1 MMDPTDKK
9 DKKKKLTPTRTPMP
23 EQDPAERVRNFYEVP
38 LGYTPE
44 QAMEEASR
52 CIQCKKPLCVGGCPV
67 NIDIPWFIRY
77 ISEGK
82 FLEAAHKLKETNG
95 LPAVCGRVCPQ
106 EDQCEK
112 VCVVGRKGDP
122 VSIGRLERFAAD
134 FEREHGE
141 MAVPVIPTST
151 GKKVAVVGA
160 GPAGLTVAGD
170 MIKKGHKVTVFE
182 ALHMA
187 GGVLVY
193 GIPEFRLPKKIVEA
207 EVDYLRRMGVE
218 IRFNAVIG
226 KLDTVDELL
235 AEGYDAVFIGTGAG
249 SPKLLNIPG
258 ENLVGVYSANEYLT
272 RVNLMKAYEFPD
284 YDTPVLLGR
293 HIVVV
298 GAGNTAMD
306 AARTALRLGP
316 EDVTI
321 VYRRSR
327 EEMPARVEEIHHGEE
342 EGLKYQLL
350 TNPKRFIGD
359 HDGKLTAVECVKMEL
374 GEPDE
379 SGRRR
384 PVEIKGSEFTIETDM
399 AIISLGNN
407 VNPLVPHS
415 TPDMRVTKWGTIVI
429 DQATGRT
436 NKRGVF
442 AGGDIVRGGA
452 TVILA
457 MGDGRRA
464 ANSMH
469 EFLETGVW

>member
-1 MMDPTDKK
+1 MDPKEMK
-9 DKKKKLTPTRTPMP
+9 ERMKLPRQPMG
-23 EQDPAERVRNFYEVP
+23 EQPPLERVRNFYEVP

-44 QAMEEASR
+44 QAMAEAKR

-67 NIDIPWFIRY
+67 NIDIPWFIQY
-77 ISEGK
+77 IAEGK

-112 VCVVGRKGDP
+112 VCIIGKKAEP
-122 VSIGRLERFAAD
+122 VSIGRLERFASD
-134 FEREHGE
+134 YERSHGE
-141 MAVPVIPTST
+141 MIIPEIPKWT
-151 GKKVAVVGA
+151 GKRVAIVGG

-170 MIKKGHKVTVFE
+170 LIKKGHKVTIFE

-193 GIPEFRLPKKIVEA
+193 GIPEFRLPKKIVAA

-218 IRFNAVIG
+218 IRLNSVVG

-235 AEGYDAVFIGTGAG
+235 ADGYDAVFIGTGAG
-249 SPKLLNIPG
+249 LPNFMGIPG
-258 ENLVGVYSANEYLT
+258 ENLIGVYSANEYLT
-272 RVNLMKAYEFPD
+272 RVNLMKAYQFPEF
-284 YDTPVLLGR
+284 DTPVITGDK
-293 HIVVV
+293 VAVF

-306 AARTALRLGP
+306 AARTALRLCP
-316 EDVTI
+316 EEVAI

-327 EEMPARVEEIHHGEE
+327 EEMPARIEEVHHGEE
-342 EGLKYQLL
+342 EGLVFRLL

-359 HDGKLTAVECVKMEL
+359 KEGRLKAVECVKMEL

-384 PVEIKGSEFTIETDM
+384 PIEIKGSEFCMDVDV
-399 AIISLGNN
+399 AIISIGNDP
-407 VNPLVPHS
+407 NPLVQQT
-415 TPDMRVTKWGTIVI
+415 TPDIKVSKWGNITI
-429 DQATGRT
+429 DSDTGKT
-436 NKRGVF
+436 SKKGVF
-442 AGGDIVRGGA
+442 SGGDIVRGGA

-464 ANSMH
+464 ADSMH
-469 EFLETGVW
+469 EFITTGVW

>member
-1 MMDPTDKK
+1 MTDPK
-9 DKKKKLTPTRTPMP
+9 DKKKLTPKRTPMP
-23 EQDPAERVRNFYEVP
+23 EQDPAERVHNFYEVP
-38 LGYTPE
+38 MGYTPE

-52 CIQCKKPLCVGGCPV
+52 CIQCKKPRCVGGCPV

-77 ISEGK
+77 VAEGK

-112 VCVVGRKGDP
+112 VCVVGIKGEP
-122 VSIGRLERFAAD
+122 VSIGRLERFSAD
-134 FEREHGE
+134 YEREHGE
-141 MAVPVIPTST
+141 VAVPVIPTST
-151 GKKVAVVGA
+151 GKKVAVVGG
-160 GPAGLTVAGD
+160 GPSGLTVAGD

-207 EVDYLRRMGVE
+207 EVDYLKRMGVE
-218 IRFNAVIG
+218 IRLNAVIG
-226 KLDTVDELL
+226 KFETIDELFD
-235 AEGYDAVFIGTGAG
+235 EGYDAVFIATGAG
-249 SPKLLNIPG
+249 FPKFMHIPG

-272 RVNLMKAYEFPD
+272 RVNLMKAYQFPD
-284 YDTPVLLGR
+284 FDTPVLLGR
-293 HIVVV
+293 HIVVI

-306 AARTALRLGP
+306 ASRTARRLGP

-342 EGLKYQLL
+342 EGLKFQLL

-359 HDGKLTAVECVKMEL
+359 HEGKLVAVECVKMEL

-384 PVEIKGSEFTIETDM
+384 PVEIKGSEFTIECDV
-399 AIISLGNN
+399 AIISVGND

-415 TPDMRVTKWGTIVI
+415 TPDMKVTKWGTIII

-469 EFLETGVW
+469 EFLTTGVW

>member
-1 MMDPTDKK
+1 MDPK
-9 DKKKKLTPTRTPMP
+9 DTKKKKLTPTKTPMP
-23 EQDPAERVRNFYEVP
+23 EQPPEERVRNFYEVP
-38 LGYTPE
+38 IGYTPE
-44 QAMEEASR
+44 QAMAEAER

-67 NIDIPWFIRY
+67 NINIPWFIKF
-77 ISEGK
+77 IAEGK

-112 VCVVGRKGDP
+112 VCIVGRKGDP

-134 FEREHGE
+134 FERDHGE
-141 MAVPVIPTST
+141 VAVPVIPTST
-151 GKKVAVVGA
+151 GKKIAVVGA

-182 ALHMA
+182 ALHTP

-207 EVDYLRRMGVE
+207 EVDYLKRMGVE
-218 IRFNAVIG
+218 MRLNAVIG
-226 KLDTVDELL
+226 KLETIDEILDD
-235 AEGYDAVFIGTGAG
+235 GYEAVFIATGAG
-249 SPKLLNIPG
+249 APKLMHIPG

-272 RVNLMKAYEFPD
+272 RVNLMKAYQFPD

-293 HIVVV
+293 HMVVI

-306 AARTALRLGP
+306 ASRTALRLGP
-316 EDVTI
+316 EEVTI

-327 EEMPARVEEIHHGEE
+327 EEMPARAEEIHHGEE
-342 EGLKYQLL
+342 EGLKFQLL
-350 TNPKRFIGD
+350 TNPVRFIGD
-359 HDGKLTAVECVKMEL
+359 HEGKLTAVECVKMEL

-384 PVEIKGSEFTIETDM
+384 PVAIKGSEFTIEADI
-399 AIISLGNN
+399 AIISVGND
-407 VNPLVPHS
+407 VNPLVPDS
-415 TPDMRVTKWGTIVI
+415 APDMKITKWGTIII
-429 DQATGRT
+429 DQETGRT

-469 EFLETGVW
+469 EFLNTGEW

>member
-1 MMDPTDKK
+1 LTDSK
-9 DKKKKLTPTRTPMP
+9 DKKKLTPTRTPMP
-23 EQDPAERVRNFYEVP
+23 EQDPAKRVHNFYEVP
-38 LGYTPE
+38 MGYTPE
-44 QAMEEASR
+44 QAMEEAKR
-52 CIQCKKPLCVGGCPV
+52 CIQCKKPRCVGGCPV

-77 ISEGK
+77 IAEGK

-112 VCVVGRKGDP
+112 VCVVGIKGEP
-122 VSIGRLERFAAD
+122 VSIGRLERFSAD
-134 FEREHGE
+134 FERDHGE
-141 MAVPVIPTST
+141 VAVPVIPTST
-151 GKKVAVVGA
+151 GKKVAVVGG
-160 GPAGLTVAGD
+160 GPSGLTVAGD
-170 MIKKGHKVTVFE
+170 MIKKGHKVTIFE

-207 EVDYLRRMGVE
+207 EVDYLKRMGVE
-218 IRFNAVIG
+218 IRLNAVIG
-226 KLDTVDELL
+226 KIETIDELF
-235 AEGYDAVFIGTGAG
+235 EDGYDAVFIATGAG
-249 SPKLLNIPG
+249 FPKFMKIPG

-284 YDTPVLLGR
+284 YDTPVILGR
-293 HIVVV
+293 HIVVI

-306 AARTALRLGP
+306 ASRTARRLGP

-327 EEMPARVEEIHHGEE
+327 EEMPARTEEIHHGEE
-342 EGLKYQLL
+342 EGLKFRLL

-359 HDGKLTAVECVKMEL
+359 HEGKLTAVECVKMEL

-384 PVEIKGSEFTIETDM
+384 PVEIEGSEFTIECDV
-399 AIISLGNN
+399 AIISVGND

-415 TPDMRVTKWGTIVI
+415 APDMKVTKWGTIII

-436 NKRGVF
+436 NKKGVF

-469 EFLETGVW
+469 EFFETGEW

>member
-1 MMDPTDKK
+1 MTDSK
-9 DKKKKLTPTRTPMP
+9 DKKKLTPTRTPMP
-23 EQDPAERVRNFYEVP
+23 EQDPAKRVHNFYEVP
-38 LGYTPE
+38 MGYTPE
-44 QAMEEASR
+44 QAMEEAKR
-52 CIQCKKPLCVGGCPV
+52 CIQCKKPRCVGGCPV

-77 ISEGK
+77 IAEGK

-112 VCVVGRKGDP
+112 VCVVGIKGEP
-122 VSIGRLERFAAD
+122 VSIGRLERFSAD
-134 FEREHGE
+134 FERDHGE
-141 MAVPVIPTST
+141 VAVPVIPTST
-151 GKKVAVVGA
+151 GKKVAVVGG
-160 GPAGLTVAGD
+160 GPSGLTVAGD
-170 MIKKGHKVTVFE
+170 MIKKGHKVTIFE

-207 EVDYLRRMGVE
+207 EVDYLKRMGVE
-218 IRFNAVIG
+218 IRLNAVIG
-226 KLDTVDELL
+226 KIETIDELF
-235 AEGYDAVFIGTGAG
+235 EDGYDAVFIATGAG
-249 SPKLLNIPG
+249 FPKFMKIPG

-284 YDTPVLLGR
+284 YDTPVILGR
-293 HIVVV
+293 HIVVI

-306 AARTALRLGP
+306 ASRTARRLGP

-327 EEMPARVEEIHHGEE
+327 EEMPARTEEIHHGEE
-342 EGLKYQLL
+342 EGLKFRLL

-359 HDGKLTAVECVKMEL
+359 HEGKLTAVECVKMEL

-384 PVEIKGSEFTIETDM
+384 PVEIEGSEFTIECDV
-399 AIISLGNN
+399 AIISVGND

-415 TPDMRVTKWGTIVI
+415 APDMKVTKWGTIII

-436 NKRGVF
+436 NKKGVF

-469 EFLETGVW
+469 EFFETGEW